1 MDFCKHLT
9 KQENINKTMTTT
21 TKIPK
26 IPFTKDKA
34 IHPSERVSHSPTVA
48 PQQLSIKDDPRTL
61 KGPTLTHAQGFTSH
75 RLYTILSFIPGCGG
89 QMWLRTGTGMTSM
102 WGHVPEVALFRSHS
116 SAKCQFAKSVNS
128 LFTHPF

>member
-1 MDFCKHLT
+1 MDFCKLLT

-34 IHPSERVSHSPTVA
+34 IHPSEQTVS

-61 KGPTLTHAQGFTSH
+61 RDLH
-75 RLYTILSFIPGCGG
+75 
-89 QMWLRTGTGMTSM
+89 
-102 WGHVPEVALFRSHS
+102 
-116 SAKCQFAKSVNS
+116 
-128 LFTHPF
+128 